1 MRGAFFLVTSIAL
14 VGVAIVAGSAAAAS
28 RSSLQ
33 SQPAQQAV
41 GVRLAQ
47 NASPG
52 APPAP
57 AAPQPYKAVTFT
69 VPAPTNDPSF
79 DAFRKEL
86 ADIAKR
92 KDRSALTK
100 IIAAG
105 FFWEGESG
113 DKADKN
119 KSGIDNLAVAIEL
132 DGKEAAGWDVLGA
145 AALEPTLEP
154 FTERKGVMCGPA
166 SPQFDDKAFDELTKA
181 TQTDMSEWAF
191 SGKSALD
198 VRSAA
203 QPNAPVID
211 KLGLILI
218 RVMPEEPPADAKAPP
233 PFMRIV
239 TPAGKVGYVAIDSIK
254 PVVADQMC
262 YVKDGNSWKIA
273 GYLGGQ

>member
-14 VGVAIVAGSAAAAS
+14 VGAATLAGDAAAAS
-28 RSSLQ
+28 SSAPQLQ
-33 SQPAQQAV
+33 AARQPD
-41 GVRLAQ
+41 GLELAQ
-47 NASPG
+47 MATPA

-57 AAPQPYKAVTFT
+57 AAPQPYKAVTIT
-69 VPAPTNDPSF
+69 APASTNDSSF

-92 KDRSALTK
+92 KDRAALTK

-119 KSGIDNLAVAIEL
+119 KSGIDNLAAAIEL
-132 DGKEAAGWDVLGA
+132 DGKDAAGWDVLGA
-145 AALEPTLEP
+145 AALEPSLEP
-154 FTERKGVMCGPA
+154 FTERKGTMCGPA
-166 SPQFDDKAFDELTKA
+166 SPQFDEKSFDELTKA
-181 TQTDMSEWAF
+181 TQTDMAEWAF

-218 RVMPEEPPADAKAPP
+218 RVMPEIPPADSKTPP
-233 PFMRIV
+233 TFMRVV
-239 TPAGKVGYVAIDSIK
+239 TPGGKVGYVAIDSIK

-262 YVKDGNSWKIA
+262 YVKDGNNWKIA